1 MKLFSIESAPGVT
14 KHSKGNNSVIVLERL
29 NSMTLSKSKYS
40 PAKALYMFGSRTRG
54 TNRIDSDVDLLLE
67 LEDLPIETSR
77 SNPDSSIFNYSKRDQ
92 LEKEILRALGNNPQT
107 GKPFEIDLVGS
118 YELRFFSNMKVNN
131 KYKITPF
138 KG

>member
-1 MKLFSIESAPGVT
+1 MVPKLW
-14 KHSKGNNSVIVLERL
+14 KKKGFLW
-29 NSMTLSKSKYS
+29 Y
-40 PAKALYMFGSRTRG
+40 
-54 TNRIDSDVDLLLE
+54 
-67 LEDLPIETSR
+67 
-77 SNPDSSIFNYSKRDQ
+77 NPDSSIFNYSKRDQ

-118 YELRFFSNMKVNN
+118 YELRFFPNMKVDN